1 MNPLHKNLVLNYAL
15 MFQEAKNM
23 FIKAL
28 DAYVQKCQELTS
40 EIGKEKVAKPDNSSD
55 TENKKFRE
63 NEEKSEENELEQLIN
78 NFTTLLR
85 RFADNLEAL

>member
-1 MNPLHKNLVLNYAL
+1 
-15 MFQEAKNM
+15 M

-40 EIGKEKVAKPDNSSD
+40 EIGKEKLAKPDNSLD
-55 TENKKFRE
+55 TDNKKFRE
-63 NEEKSEENELEQLIN
+63 NEEKSQENELEQMIN

-85 RFADNLEAL
+85 GFADNLEAL

>member
-1 MNPLHKNLVLNYAL
+1 
-15 MFQEAKNM
+15 M

-55 TENKKFRE
+55 TDNKKFQE

-85 RFADNLEAL
+85 GFADNLEAL

>member
-1 MNPLHKNLVLNYAL
+1 

-40 EIGKEKVAKPDNSSD
+40 QIGNETTTKNNSDNSENLDSKN
-55 TENKKFRE
+55 TEINDE
-63 NEEKSEENELEQLIN
+63 IVEENELEQMVK
-78 NFTTLLR
+78 NFTSMLQGFAFQFESAS
-85 RFADNLEAL
+85 FADHSV

>member
-1 MNPLHKNLVLNYAL
+1 

-55 TENKKFRE
+55 TDNKKFQE

-78 NFTTLLR
+78 SFTTLLR
-85 RFADNLEAL
+85 GFADSLEAL

>member
-1 MNPLHKNLVLNYAL
+1 MYNKNLVLNYAL

-40 EIGKEKVAKPDNSSD
+40 EIGKEKVAKLDNSSD
-55 TENKKFRE
+55 TDNKKFRE

-85 RFADNLEAL
+85 GFADNLEAI

>member
-1 MNPLHKNLVLNYAL
+1 

-40 EIGKEKVAKPDNSSD
+40 EIGKEKVAKLDNSSD
-55 TENKKFRE
+55 TDNKKFRE

-85 RFADNLEAL
+85 EFANNLEAI

>member
-1 MNPLHKNLVLNYAL
+1 MYNKNLVLNYAL

-40 EIGKEKVAKPDNSSD
+40 EIGKEKVAKLDNSSD
-55 TENKKFRE
+55 TDNKKIRE
-63 NEEKSEENELEQLIN
+63 NDEKSEENELEQMIN
-78 NFTTLLR
+78 NFSTLLR
-85 RFADNLEAL
+85 EFADNLEAL

>member
-1 MNPLHKNLVLNYAL
+1 

-40 EIGKEKVAKPDNSSD
+40 QIGNETTTKNNNSENLDSKNSEINDEIV
-55 TENKKFRE
+55 
-63 NEEKSEENELEQLIN
+63 EENELEQMVK
-78 NFTTLLR
+78 NFTAMLQG
-85 RFADNLEAL
+85 FAFQFESASFTDHSV

>member
-1 MNPLHKNLVLNYAL
+1 

-55 TENKKFRE
+55 TDNKFRE

-85 RFADNLEAL
+85 GFADNLEAL

>member
-1 MNPLHKNLVLNYAL
+1 MYNKNLVLNYAL

-55 TENKKFRE
+55 TDNKKFRE
-63 NEEKSEENELEQLIN
+63 NEEKSDENELEQLIN

-85 RFADNLEAL
+85 EFANNLEAI